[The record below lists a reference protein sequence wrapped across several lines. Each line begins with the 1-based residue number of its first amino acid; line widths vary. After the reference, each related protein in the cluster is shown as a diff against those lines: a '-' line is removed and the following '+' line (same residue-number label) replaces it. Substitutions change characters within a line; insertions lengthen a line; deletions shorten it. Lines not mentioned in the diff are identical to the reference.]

1 MKVGGLPIGRIAAAG
16 ALVAGVFA
24 LTLTAALALMVW
36 LVLS

>member
-24 LTLTAALALMVW
+24 LALMVW